1 MRGFKAGA
9 YLTLAMT
16 LAGTPTMLSAS
27 ASDVVKTTRN
37 VGTKFVKAG
46 EYYTQVVVDA
56 QDVTLPVDDK
66 GKRNLGEALLKALG
80 LNDKTRSLTITM
92 ALNQNGQSLP
102 EIPLI
107 SYEFDGKKTLTKIRK
122 NSSYVSPRWQ
132 MDTGSPVGVTLK
144 YYYST
149 SATYDVAAITGNIQ
163 KVIPSKSIVTA
174 LTGPLFTGVAGLT
187 ASIFSAAEQRTVD
200 VTNTDNL
207 SPFEGA
213 INAQGLTFAIAT
225 PKGDALGTITTRLA
239 VTPTLNRQAKFVD
252 AANPAADL
260 VWDNSASVSDLIA
273 TVDGTERNLLVS
285 TMALSEYGAMVR
297 DPSPATVGAFCTKA
311 REGLVKT
318 GITSLDRTMVMY
330 QSLRNAGF
338 KPGEYHPKANGWVG
352 NCFDDAGLVS
362 LEKAVGVKA
371 DLPVA
376 PITDAGK
383 LTANWDREFKFPFG
397 CWITGKTG
405 PDCQKAAGNESIR
418 AFVERRLADSV
429 EIQVVKLPGVEELVP
444 PNRLWPKG
452 DLIDAIANKAEGF
465 SCFSRGLLLSKDGQF
480 YNMTAEVKD
489 KKIVRLQ
496 ILNATPDDISC
507 I

>member
-1 MRGFKAGA
+1 MRSLKKGA
-9 YLTLAMT
+9 YLALAMV
-16 LAGTPTMLSAS
+16 LAGTPVMLSAA
-27 ASDVVKTTRN
+27 ASNVVKPTRIT
-37 VGTKFVKAG
+37 GTNFVKAG
-46 EYYTQVVVDA
+46 DYYTQVIVDA
-56 QDVTLPVDDK
+56 QDAQLPIDDK

-92 ALNQNGQSLP
+92 VLNQNGQSLP
-102 EIPLI
+102 EIPLL
-107 SYEFDGKKTLTKIRK
+107 SYEFDGKKTLTNIKK
-122 NSSYVSPRWQ
+122 NASYVSPRWQ
-132 MDTGSPVGVTLK
+132 MDTGSPVSVTLK

-149 SATYDVAAITGNIQ
+149 SANYDVAAITGNIQ

-207 SPFEGA
+207 TPFEGA
-213 INAQGLTFAIAT
+213 INAQGLTFAITT
-225 PKGDALGTITTRLA
+225 PKGDSLGTITARLA
-239 VTPTLNRQAKFVD
+239 VTPTLSRQAKFVD

-260 VWDNSASVSDLIA
+260 VWDSSASVSDLVA
-273 TVDGTERNLLVS
+273 TVDGTERYLLVS

-297 DPSPATVGAFCTKA
+297 EPSPATVGAFCTKA

-352 NCFDDAGLVS
+352 NCFDDAGLAS
-362 LEKAVGVKA
+362 LAKAVNVTA
-371 DLPVA
+371 ALPAA
-376 PITDAGK
+376 PVTDAGK
-383 LTANWDREFKFPFG
+383 LTANWDKEFKYPFG

-405 PDCQKAAGNESIR
+405 PDCQKAAGTESVR
-418 AFVERRLADSV
+418 AFIERRLADTV
-429 EIQVVKLPGVEELVP
+429 EIQVVKLPGIEELVP
-444 PNRLWPKG
+444 GNRIWPKA
-452 DLIDAIANKAEGF
+452 DLIEGIAGKAQGF
-465 SCFSRGLLLSKDGQF
+465 SCFSRGMLLSKDGQF

-496 ILNATPDDISC
+496 ILAATEDDISC
-507 I
+507 L